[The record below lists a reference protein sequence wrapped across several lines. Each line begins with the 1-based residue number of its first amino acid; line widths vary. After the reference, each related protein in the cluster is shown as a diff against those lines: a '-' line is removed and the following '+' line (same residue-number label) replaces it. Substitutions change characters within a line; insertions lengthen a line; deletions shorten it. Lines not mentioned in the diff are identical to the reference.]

1 MTTEMI
7 IIAKTEMKITVVT
20 EITKGLIGIEEAGV
34 GTGVITT
41 EQLTMMIGVE
51 RFGTER
57 V

>member
-1 MTTEMI
+1 MTTETI

-41 EQLTMMIGVE
+41 EQLTMMIIVE
-51 RFGTER
+51 RFVTKR

>member
-1 MTTEMI
+1 MI

-34 GTGVITT
+34 GTEVRTT

-51 RFGTER
+51 RFVTEK

>member
-1 MTTEMI
+1 MI

-34 GTGVITT
+34 GTEVRTT
-41 EQLTMMIGVE
+41 EQLTMMTGVE